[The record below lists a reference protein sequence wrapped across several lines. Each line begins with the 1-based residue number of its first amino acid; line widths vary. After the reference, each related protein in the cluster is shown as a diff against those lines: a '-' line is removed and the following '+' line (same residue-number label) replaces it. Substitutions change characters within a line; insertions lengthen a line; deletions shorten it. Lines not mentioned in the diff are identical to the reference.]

1 MLSPVVWQINE
12 SQENLKVF
20 TIPSEHSVLKILK
33 NVCDF

>member
-12 SQENLKVF
+12 SQKNLNSS
-20 TIPSEHSVLKILK
+20 IYDSSVLKILK